1 MTRCSITTFW
11 CVVQVTNEF
20 MSPLRVRE
28 AANNKVVV
36 SRSVGFTAHRRQF
49 LNGHLALE
57 CRVAIDQLVWKA
69 TNDLVLQDY
78 TSESK
83 TARVC
88 ASGGAWWVKDAGVA
102 LLLLY
107 RWLG

>member
-1 MTRCSITTFW
+1 MS
-11 CVVQVTNEF
+11 EF
-20 MSPLRVRE
+20 MSPLRIRE

-49 LNGHLALE
+49 LDGHLALE

-69 TNDLVLQDY
+69 TNDLLLQDY
-78 TSESK
+78 TSESRA
-83 TARVC
+83 ARMCV
-88 ASGGAWWVKDAGVA
+88 GGVWWVKEAGVA
-102 LLLLY
+102 LHLLY